1 MGQGHSILVVDGDA
15 ASRRRISQSIAPAR
29 LNCIEAESA
38 REALE
43 SAQREA
49 PAIVVLDLYLPDMS
63 GLGLSRTLRE
73 MPDLEN
79 VPIIVVSEHAS
90 EIDRILAFETGVDDF
105 LAKPFYPPELAA
117 RIQTIL
123 RTTQHA
129 DRPATTFSD
138 ASRVQVDREALRV
151 SVDGAPVDLTVT
163 EIAILA
169 ILIERAGKVVRRRE
183 LVELLRGPSA
193 EQSDRA
199 VDAHVKSIRR
209 KLGSARASLQTV
221 RGVGYR
227 FDEHDAFD

>member
-1 MGQGHSILVVDGDA
+1 MGQRNSILVVDGDA
-15 ASRRRISQSIAPAR
+15 ASRRRISQSIASAMMD
-29 LNCIEAESA
+29 CIEAETAS
-38 REALE
+38 EALE

-49 PAIVVLDLYLPDMS
+49 PDIVVLDLYLPDMS
-63 GLGLSRTLRE
+63 GLGLSRLLRE

-79 VPIIVVSEHAS
+79 IPIIVVSEHAS

-123 RTTQHA
+123 RTTQRT
-129 DRPATTFSD
+129 DRPATSPSD

-151 SVDGAPVDLTVT
+151 SIDGRPVDLTVT
-163 EIAILA
+163 ELAILA
-169 ILIERAGKVVRRRE
+169 TLIERAGKVVRRRE
-183 LVELLRGPSA
+183 LVELLRGPNA
-193 EQSDRA
+193 GQSDRA

-221 RGVGYR
+221 RGIGYR
-227 FDEHDAFD
+227 FDEHDSFD